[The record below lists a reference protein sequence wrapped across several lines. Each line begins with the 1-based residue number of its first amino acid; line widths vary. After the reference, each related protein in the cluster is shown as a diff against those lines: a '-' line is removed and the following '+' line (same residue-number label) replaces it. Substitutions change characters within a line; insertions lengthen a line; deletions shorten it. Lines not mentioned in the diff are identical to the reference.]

1 MIMISIQKVTNLE
14 TMQKEFKSLIDYVEY
29 ELLIIVNREI
39 ENAMGGKSLL

>member
-1 MIMISIQKVTNLE
+1 MVMISIQKVTNLE

-29 ELLIIVNREI
+29 ELLVFVNKEI